1 MESSSDDPAVVLARF
16 LAGLNDIWIKAGP
29 PSYAEVEALSRKF
42 ATPVQGR
49 TLRVEELKRS
59 TLQRILSRKGKT
71 LPKWPWVASLVTV
84 LRVIAS
90 QNGVAPDGLGT
101 LDEWKAR
108 YEEAWRRFHGR
119 PREEPSSTGELP
131 ATGELSATGERPAT
145 GEIRDGAAVRG
156 EPREAAA
163 SGAPWRVPL
172 PGVRDVRPEPR
183 RPGSRSPGG
192 PQGHGQ
198 VMEEHAGL
206 HALARRFK
214 TAGWWHRYRD
224 VVPGWA
230 ELYLDLER
238 AARLIQAYEIQ
249 FVPGL
254 LQTPEYAEAVI
265 RLEHGTA
272 PEAQIK
278 RRVELRMLRQK
289 RLLGPNPPRLW
300 AILDEAMLSREYGG
314 PATMRAQLE
323 YLLKVSCLPN
333 VGIQVMPLSK
343 GGYAAAG
350 GPITALRFAE
360 ERLPDV
366 IYLERLGGAD
376 YPTGPADMLHFGQV
390 LDRLSIEAA
399 TPGETRDMLRR
410 LCSEK

>member
-1 MESSSDDPAVVLARF
+1 MKSSDDDPAVVLARF
-16 LAGLNDIWIKAGP
+16 VAELDDIWIKAGP
-29 PSYAEVEALSRKF
+29 PSLTEVEALSRKF

-49 TLRVEELKRS
+49 VLRVEELKRS
-59 TLQRILSRKGKT
+59 TIQRILSRQGKT

-90 QNGVAPDGLGT
+90 QNGVAPDDLGT

-119 PREEPSSTGELP
+119 PRETPPPTGGSTGVEV
-131 ATGELSATGERPAT
+131 
-145 GEIRDGAAVRG
+145 AAVR
-156 EPREAAA
+156 EVLREA
-163 SGAPWRVPL
+163 SGAARRATVAA
-172 PGVRDVRPEPR
+172 GGRSASAPR
-183 RPGSRSPGG
+183 EGE
-192 PQGHGQ
+192 Q
-198 VMEEHAGL
+198 MTDEYAGL
-206 HALARRFK
+206 RALARRFK
-214 TAGWWHRYRD
+214 TAGWWHGYRD

-230 ELYLDLER
+230 ELYLELEQ
-238 AARLIQAYEIQ
+238 AARLIQAYETQ

-254 LQTPEYAEAVI
+254 LQTREYAEAVI
-265 RLEHGTA
+265 RLAHGTA
-272 PEAQIK
+272 PEAQIN

-289 RLLGPNPPRLW
+289 RLLGPNAPRLW
-300 AILDEAMLSREYGG
+300 AILDETMLRREYGG

-323 YLLKVSCLPN
+323 HLLEMSYRPN

-366 IYLERLGGAD
+366 LYLERLDGAD

-399 TPGETRDMLRR
+399 TPEETREMLRD
-410 LCSEK
+410 LCAGM

>member
-16 LAGLNDIWIKAGP
+16 LSGLNDIWIQAGP

-59 TLQRILSRKGKT
+59 TIQRILSRQGKT

-90 QNGVAPDGLGT
+90 QNGVAPDDLGT

-108 YEEAWRRFHGR
+108 YEEAWRRFNGR
-119 PREEPSSTGELP
+119 PRETPSSTGEP
-131 ATGELSATGERPAT
+131 F
-145 GEIRDGAAVRG
+145 DGAAVR
-156 EPREAAA
+156 AAA
-163 SGAPWRVPL
+163 VPQRVSVP
-172 PGVRDVRPEPR
+172 DVRTGTRHPAGN
-183 RPGSRSPGG
+183 RPPGG
-192 PQGHGQ
+192 AQGRDQ
-198 VMEEHAGL
+198 AIEEHAGL

-214 TAGWWHRYRD
+214 TAGWWRRYRD
-224 VVPGWA
+224 VVPEWA

-238 AARLIQAYEIQ
+238 AARLVQAYEIQ

-254 LQTPEYAEAVI
+254 LQTPQYAEAVI
-265 RLEHGTA
+265 RLEHGAA
-272 PEAQIK
+272 PETQIN

-289 RLLGPNPPRLW
+289 RLWGPNPPRLW
-300 AILDEAMLSREYGG
+300 AILDEAMLRREYGG

-323 YLLKVSCLPN
+323 YLLKVSYLPN

-399 TPGETRDMLRR
+399 TPDETRDMLRR
-410 LCSEK
+410 LCSGK

>member
-1 MESSSDDPAVVLARF
+1 MESSSADPAVVLARF
-16 LAGLNDIWIKAGP
+16 LACLNDIWIKAGP

-59 TLQRILSRKGKT
+59 TVQRILSRQGKT

-90 QNGVAPDGLGT
+90 QNGVAPDDLGT

-119 PREEPSSTGELP
+119 PRETPSP
-131 ATGELSATGERPAT
+131 TGERPDT
-145 GEIRDGAAVRG
+145 AAVR
-156 EPREAAA
+156 EAAV
-163 SGAPWRVPL
+163 PRRVPV
-172 PGVRDVRPEPR
+172 PGVRPELR
-183 RPGSRSPGG
+183 RLAGIRLSGSS
-192 PQGHGQ
+192 QGRDQ
-198 VMEEHAGL
+198 AMEEHAGL
-206 HALARRFK
+206 HALAGRFK
-214 TAGWWHRYRD
+214 TAGWWRRYWD
-224 VVPGWA
+224 VVPEWA

-238 AARLIQAYEIQ
+238 AARLIHAYEIQ

-272 PEAQIK
+272 PETQIN

-289 RLLGPNPPRLW
+289 RLWGPNPPRLW
-300 AILDEAMLSREYGG
+300 AILDEAMLRREYGG
-314 PATMRAQLE
+314 PATMQAQLE
-323 YLLKVSCLPN
+323 YLLKVSYLPN
-333 VGIQVMPLSK
+333 VGIQVMPLGK

-360 ERLPDV
+360 ELLPDV

-376 YPTGPADMLHFGQV
+376 YPTGAADMLHFGQV

-399 TPGETRDMLRR
+399 TPVESRDMLRR
-410 LCSEK
+410 LCSGK